1 MHLHKGKAEMGATN
15 KEEVVKSVGNAVR
28 KERRA
33 VVKREKQKKRR
44 HVSTFA
50 GPLTQEGGEAED
62 DFVGAHV
69 IDLQDEAADVA
80 QDGMGDVEFLTGQ
93 LAVEED
99 IEQRVSSKKRKS
111 AHISGDAVLNG
122 QGRSQDGDSNAASE
136 KSSKKGKKENAKIK
150 SSGGPATKGDALL
163 ESKKPVSG
171 SPQENPRALPLPNP
185 GASRLEQADWFG
197 GCFRNQFG
205 EALSNLE
212 KSYITGRCIT
222 RVPSW
227 LRKGAFLFLQRAV
240 LQGGGASLD
249 FRSCTNCPVG

>member
-1 MHLHKGKAEMGATN
+1 MHLHKEEAEMGATS
-15 KEEVVKSVGNAVR
+15 KEEVVKSVGNAVQKDR
-28 KERRA
+28 HA

-80 QDGMGDVEFLTGQ
+80 QDGMGDVDFLTGQ
-93 LAVEED
+93 LVVEEEV
-99 IEQRVSSKKRKS
+99 EQRVSSIKRKN
-111 AHISGDAVLNG
+111 AHITGDGDLNG
-122 QGRSQDGDSNAASE
+122 QGRSQDGDCNVASE
-136 KSSKKGKKENAKIK
+136 KSSKKIKKENAKIK
-150 SSGGPATKGDALL
+150 SSARAATKGDALL

-171 SPQENPRALPLPNP
+171 SPQENPRALPLPDP

-212 KSYITGRCIT
+212 KSDITGRCST
-222 RVPSW
+222 KFPSR
-227 LRKGAFLFLQRAV
+227 L
-240 LQGGGASLD
+240 
-249 FRSCTNCPVG
+249 